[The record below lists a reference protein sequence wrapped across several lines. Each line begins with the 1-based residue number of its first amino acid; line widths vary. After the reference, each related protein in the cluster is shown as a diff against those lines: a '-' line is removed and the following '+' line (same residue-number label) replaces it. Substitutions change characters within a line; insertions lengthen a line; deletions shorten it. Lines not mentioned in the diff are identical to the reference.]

1 MKCTECNEKVK
12 DNTKYSIHMNRKH
25 RGMSYTPFVPKD
37 TTPIESILEPDK
49 E

>member
-25 RGMSYTPFVPKD
+25 RGTSYTP
-37 TTPIESILEPDK
+37 LEFNK
-49 E
+49 SETSSKSYK